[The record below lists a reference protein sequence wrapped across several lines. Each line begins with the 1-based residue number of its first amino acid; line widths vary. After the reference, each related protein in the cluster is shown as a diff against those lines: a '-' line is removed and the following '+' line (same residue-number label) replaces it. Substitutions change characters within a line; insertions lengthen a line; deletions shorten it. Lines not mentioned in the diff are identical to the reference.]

1 MRKLNLAVV
10 AFILCILLLWAGVAV
25 GALNKQ
31 SIVGQKKIEPDT
43 LVNIRDNAD
52 DFYFVQIT
60 DTHVMHKLF
69 DPDGIS
75 TNIFKTVIETVTS
88 LSEKPAFIVI
98 TGDLVEWGG
107 SRWSGALNFQAF
119 LDYLYEKDDQLYA
132 DEEYSIPVYTIPG
145 NHDYRWDTT
154 LTNYYLYVDKI
165 HNADDARYII
175 THQDASLFFLD
186 SGHDYILEPWD
197 WMRVLGSGLYDDDIA
212 WLENALNDCNSQHKI
227 VLMHHPAVNY
237 RDKYSKMTDVI
248 ARNREVFLELC
259 EDYDVDLVL
268 VGHTHQ
274 AVVFD
279 GEEEVYNETALPL
292 NCSLYPTLYVQSD
305 DCKDGCH
312 YRNISIVGNDIWLD
326 ACAEIEVTSVNYE
339 YAKEIAK
346 FPIVRSF
353 KEMSIEKQ
361 EAVYISQDEVMARI
375 LLPVTIQSQ

>member
-1 MRKLNLAVV
+1 MQGLKLSIVTVV
-10 AFILCILLLWAGVAV
+10 LCILLLWAGATV
-25 GALNKQ
+25 GAFNKQ
-31 SIVGQKKIEPDT
+31 SIVDQKKVEPDA
-43 LVNIRDNAD
+43 LIARDNND

-88 LSEKPAFIVI
+88 LSEKPAFVVI

-107 SRWSGALNFQAF
+107 SRWSGALNYQAF
-119 LDYLYEKDDQLYA
+119 LDYLCEEDGQLYA
-132 DEEYSIPVYTIPG
+132 DEEHSIPVYTIPG

-165 HNADDARYII
+165 HNADDARYV
-175 THQDASLFFLD
+175 TNYQDVSLFFLD

-197 WMRVLGSGLYDDDIA
+197 WMRVLGSGLYDDDIS
-212 WLENALNDCNSQHKI
+212 WLENALNDCDSQHKI

-237 RDKYSKMTDVI
+237 RDKYGKMTDVI
-248 ARNREVFLELC
+248 ARNREVFLGLC

-268 VGHTHQ
+268 VGHTHH

-279 GEEEVYNETALPL
+279 SEENVYDELPL

-312 YRNISIVGNDIWLD
+312 YRNISIVGSDIWLD
-326 ACAEIEVTSVNYE
+326 ESTEIEATPMNYG

-346 FPIVRSF
+346 FPVVCFLNRCPLEDKMQSH
-353 KEMSIEKQ
+353 
-361 EAVYISQDEVMARI
+361 
-375 LLPVTIQSQ
+375 VTR

>member
-1 MRKLNLAVV
+1 MRGLKLSIVV
-10 AFILCILLLWAGVAV
+10 VILCILLLWAGVTVEAF
-25 GALNKQ
+25 NNQ
-31 SIVGQKKIEPDT
+31 SIVNQKKEEPNA
-43 LVNIRDNAD
+43 LIIRDNND

-69 DPDGIS
+69 DPNGIS
-75 TNIFKTVIETVTS
+75 TNIFKTVIGMVTS
-88 LSEKPAFIVI
+88 FSEKPAFIVI

-107 SRWSGALNFQAF
+107 SRWSGALNYQAF

-145 NHDYRWDTT
+145 NHDYRDTT

-175 THQDASLFFLD
+175 THQDVSLFFLD

-237 RDKYSKMTDVI
+237 RDKYDKMTDVI

-279 GEEEVYNETALPL
+279 SEENVYDELPL

-312 YRNISIVGNDIWLD
+312 YRNISIVGDDIWLD
-326 ACAEIEVTSVNYE
+326 ECAEIEVTSVDYE

-346 FPIVRSF
+346 FPVVCFF

-361 EAVYISQDEVMARI
+361 EAVTYHKMK
-375 LLPVTIQSQ
+375 